1 MTIIQAKGMLC
12 RNIQEKGGNSVK
24 GKSICEQFMLVKS
37 LENIRTERT
46 HISEIFKVM
55 WKAVYNETGELEQV
69 ENYLLFYIGPSRSL
83 SLF

>member
-12 RNIQEKGGNSVK
+12 RNIQEEGGTSVK

-37 LENIRTERT
+37 LESIRTERT
-46 HISEIFKVM
+46 YISEIFKVM
-55 WKAVYNETGELEQV
+55 WKAVYNETGEPEQV
-69 ENYLLFYIGPSRSL
+69 ENYSLFYIGPSRSL